1 LNGLTLGIGSN
12 HAIKVAQLIRRRI
25 AKQFTQR
32 TGVTLFKL
40 KHPKLISSLLLAV
53 LVMVKPLAAA
63 AENSAL
69 ATVYPDLSALM
80 ATHEILHARI
90 FEEIEATNASSSSA
104 IGKRLL
110 VEAIIELAE
119 AAGSHYHSSN
129 SHLAMLGPHRVFE
142 SRATPGMITL
152 IRRQSDEELAG
163 AAFEDIGLLPEV
175 AVETL
180 ARGREFII
188 QVMSIYLDDNTSDK
202 KAAIDEAVAEY
213 LSDGMHSV
221 ASQPKSE
228 DLLSEHGAAYAY
240 RVGFPQFSGLT
251 WASQWLKI
259 AVLEIAVTS
268 SDRESLYQDVAFALG
283 TYEEKVTRLH
293 GSFVSLPSDIPG
305 IPVVA
310 PNFYTLHPEASVII
324 DNLEALKVVIGDILA
339 YPEQTDR
346 QGAIE
351 SMVAQYTSKTDHL
364 IDQMDYMIFVLRGGI
379 YGAGGPA
386 RGGMDQNDRN
396 YSRDV
401 QENPHIS
408 KNPMS
413 Q

>member
-1 LNGLTLGIGSN
+1 
-12 HAIKVAQLIRRRI
+12 
-25 AKQFTQR
+25 
-32 TGVTLFKL
+32 
-40 KHPKLISSLLLAV
+40 
-53 LVMVKPLAAA
+53 M
-63 AENSAL
+63 E
-69 ATVYPDLSALM
+69 
-80 ATHEILHARI
+80 THEILHARI
-90 FEEIEATNASSSSA
+90 FEEIDATNASSSSG

-142 SRATPGMITL
+142 SRATPGLITL
-152 IRRQSDEELAG
+152 IRRQSESGLA
-163 AAFEDIGLLPEV
+163 ATAFEDTGLLPEV
-175 AVETL
+175 AITTL

-188 QVMSIYLDDNTSDK
+188 QVMGIYLDDNILDK
-202 KAAIDEAVAEY
+202 KLSIDRAVAEY
-213 LSDGMHSV
+213 LRDDIHSV
-221 ASQPKSE
+221 ASEPKSE

-259 AVLEIAVTS
+259 AVLEIAATS
-268 SDRESLYQDVAFALG
+268 PDRESLYEDIAFALG

-293 GSFVSLPSDIPG
+293 GSLVSLPSDIPG

-310 PNFYTLHPEASVII
+310 PNFFTLHPEASGII

-339 YPEQTDR
+339 HPEQMNR

-351 SMVAQYTSKTDHL
+351 SMVAQYTNKTDHL
-364 IDQMDYMIFVLRGGI
+364 ISQMDYMIFVLRGGI

>member
-1 LNGLTLGIGSN
+1 MS
-12 HAIKVAQLIRRRI
+12 KY
-25 AKQFTQR
+25 
-32 TGVTLFKL
+32 
-40 KHPKLISSLLLAV
+40 KHTKLISGLLLAV
-53 LVMVKPLAAA
+53 VFVAKPIAASA
-63 AENSAL
+63 QNAAL
-69 ATVYPDLSALM
+69 ATVYPDLSTLM

-90 FEEIEATNASSSSA
+90 FEEIEATNSSSSAA

-110 VEAIIELAE
+110 VEAIVELAE

-142 SRATPGMITL
+142 SRATPGMVTL
-152 IRRQSDEELAG
+152 IRRQSDGELA
-163 AAFEDIGLLPEV
+163 ATAFEDIGLLPDV
-175 AVETL
+175 AVKTL

-188 QVMSIYLDDNTSDK
+188 QVMGVYLDDNISDK
-202 KAAIDEAVAEY
+202 KLAIDQAVAAY
-213 LSDGMHSV
+213 LSDELHSV

-228 DLLSEHGAAYAY
+228 DLLSEHEAAYAY

-259 AVLEIAVTS
+259 AVLEIAATS
-268 SDRESLYQDVAFALG
+268 PDRESLYQDIAFALG
-283 TYEEKVTRLH
+283 TYEEKITRLH
-293 GSFVSLPSDIPG
+293 GSLVSLPSDIPG

-310 PNFYTLHPEASVII
+310 PNFYTLHPEASAII

-339 YPEQTDR
+339 HPEQMDR
-346 QGAIE
+346 QGAIAA
-351 SMVAQYTSKTDHL
+351 MVAQYTSKTDHL

-386 RGGMDQNDRN
+386 RGGMEQNDRN

>member
-1 LNGLTLGIGSN
+1 MS
-12 HAIKVAQLIRRRI
+12 KY
-25 AKQFTQR
+25 
-32 TGVTLFKL
+32 
-40 KHPKLISSLLLAV
+40 KHTKLISGLLLAV
-53 LVMVKPLAAA
+53 VFVAKPIAASA
-63 AENSAL
+63 QNAAL
-69 ATVYPDLSALM
+69 ATVYPDLSSLM

-90 FEEIEATNASSSSA
+90 FEEIEATNSSSSAA

-110 VEAIIELAE
+110 VEAIVELAE

-142 SRATPGMITL
+142 SRATPGMVTL
-152 IRRQSDEELAG
+152 IRRQSDGELA
-163 AAFEDIGLLPEV
+163 ATAFEDIGLLPDV
-175 AVETL
+175 AVKTL

-188 QVMSIYLDDNTSDK
+188 QVMGVYLDDNISDK
-202 KAAIDEAVAEY
+202 KLAIDQAVAAY
-213 LSDGMHSV
+213 LSDELHSV

-228 DLLSEHGAAYAY
+228 DLLSEHEAAYAY

-259 AVLEIAVTS
+259 AVLEIAATS
-268 SDRESLYQDVAFALG
+268 PDRESLYQDIAFALG
-283 TYEEKVTRLH
+283 TYEEKITRLH
-293 GSFVSLPSDIPG
+293 GSLVSLPSDIPG

-310 PNFYTLHPEASVII
+310 PNFYTLHPEASAII

-339 YPEQTDR
+339 HPEQMDR
-346 QGAIE
+346 QGAIAA
-351 SMVAQYTSKTDHL
+351 MVAQYTSKTDHL

-386 RGGMDQNDRN
+386 RGGMEQNDRN

>member
-1 LNGLTLGIGSN
+1 MVKITGLKSLRNYCESANRSGDSP
-12 HAIKVAQLIRRRI
+12 K
-25 AKQFTQR
+25 KM
-32 TGVTLFKL
+32 GVTLSKL
-40 KHPKLISSLLLAV
+40 KHTGLISGLLLAGMV
-53 LVMVKPLAAA
+53 LVKPISASAQ
-63 AENSAL
+63 NTAL

-90 FEEIEATNASSSSA
+90 FEEIEATNASSSAA

-142 SRATPGMITL
+142 SRATPGMVTL
-152 IRRQSDEELAG
+152 IRRQSDAQLAET
-163 AAFEDIGLLPEV
+163 AFDDIGLLPEI
-175 AVETL
+175 AVQTL
-180 ARGREFII
+180 ARGREFINE
-188 QVMSIYLDDNTSDK
+188 VMGIYLDDNINDK
-202 KAAIDEAVAEY
+202 KLAIDVAVDAY
-213 LSDGMHSV
+213 LSDELHSV
-221 ASQPKSE
+221 AAAPKSE
-228 DLLSEHGAAYAY
+228 DLLSEHQAAYAY

-259 AVLEIAVTS
+259 AVLEIAATS
-268 SDRESLYQDVAFALG
+268 PDRESLYQDIAFALG
-283 TYEEKVTRLH
+283 TYEEKITRLH
-293 GSFVSLPSDIPG
+293 GSLVSLPSDIPG

-339 YPEQTDR
+339 HPEQMDR
-346 QGAIE
+346 QAAIE

-386 RGGMDQNDRN
+386 RGGMEQNDRN

-408 KNPMS
+408 KNPMPR
-413 Q
+413 

>member
-1 LNGLTLGIGSN
+1 MST
-12 HAIKVAQLIRRRI
+12 
-25 AKQFTQR
+25 
-32 TGVTLFKL
+32 FKHL
-40 KHPKLISSLLLAV
+40 KLISSLLLAV
-53 LVMVKPLAAA
+53 LFTVKPHAAA
-63 AENSAL
+63 AQNTAL
-69 ATVYPDLSALM
+69 ATVYPDLSTLM
-80 ATHEILHARI
+80 ETHEILHARI
-90 FEEIEATNASSSSA
+90 FEEIEATNASSSSG

-142 SRATPGMITL
+142 SRATPGLITL
-152 IRRQSDEELAG
+152 IRRQSESGLA
-163 AAFEDIGLLPEV
+163 ATAFEDTGLLPEV
-175 AVETL
+175 AITTL

-188 QVMSIYLDDNTSDK
+188 QVMGIYLDDNILDK
-202 KAAIDEAVAEY
+202 KLSIDRAVAEY
-213 LSDGMHSV
+213 LRDDIHSV
-221 ASQPKSE
+221 ASEPKSE

-251 WASQWLKI
+251 WASQWLRI
-259 AVLEIAVTS
+259 AVLEIAATS
-268 SDRESLYQDVAFALG
+268 PDRESLYQDIAFALG

-293 GSFVSLPSDIPG
+293 GSLVSLPSDIPG

-310 PNFYTLHPEASVII
+310 PNFFTLHPEASGII

-339 YPEQTDR
+339 HPEQMNR

-351 SMVAQYTSKTDHL
+351 SMVAQYTNKTDHL
-364 IDQMDYMIFVLRGGI
+364 ISQMDYMIFVLRGGI